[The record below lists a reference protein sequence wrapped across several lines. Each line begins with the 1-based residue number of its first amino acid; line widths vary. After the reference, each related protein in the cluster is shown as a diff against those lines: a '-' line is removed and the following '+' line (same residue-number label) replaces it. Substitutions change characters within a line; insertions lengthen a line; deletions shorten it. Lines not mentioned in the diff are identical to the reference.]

1 MVNKEDNTNTPDNIE
16 MIESSLLSLIINSG
30 DSELLFKAF
39 EKVEPDD
46 FNNQLHKKIYTFLI
60 NTVIKKGLKIDK
72 ALIAS
77 SIKQSAAVKQFEE
90 IIAQS
95 FCDSNFNHYLDEIK
109 NHSRLRNFK
118 SVIRNYNIKLQTD
131 EKQLSESMN
140 VIDLV
145 SKLEDDLLK
154 IATTN
159 KFDTYSPKDLI
170 SPFLESIRLSKPQNC
185 ISTSFRHLDQIL
197 NGGLQTNYYI
207 IAARPSVGKS
217 QLAIN
222 TMVDAAKS
230 GKACLFFSLEMDEIS
245 LLKRIISNY
254 TEIPLNNLMTGA
266 LTDAQM
272 LKLESAAE
280 EISNLPIHIDAS
292 NVSTPT
298 EIMAKAK
305 RFKIKHPDLALI
317 VVDYIQLLSGD
328 DKDTRNNEVGQI
340 SRAMKNI
347 SRTLKIPVIAVSQ
360 LNRAVDLREDK
371 RPILSDLRDSGNLE
385 QDTDVIMFLYREDYY
400 DKSLT
405 NNDMEI
411 IVAKHR
417 NGPLGTITVNNV
429 REIQKFYEY

>member
-1 MVNKEDNTNTPDNIE
+1 M
-16 MIESSLLSLIINSG
+16 
-30 DSELLFKAF
+30 
-39 EKVEPDD
+39 
-46 FNNQLHKKIYTFLI
+46 
-60 NTVIKKGLKIDK
+60 
-72 ALIAS
+72 
-77 SIKQSAAVKQFEE
+77 
-90 IIAQS
+90 
-95 FCDSNFNHYLDEIK
+95 
-109 NHSRLRNFK
+109 
-118 SVIRNYNIKLQTD
+118 
-131 EKQLSESMN
+131 
-140 VIDLV
+140 
-145 SKLEDDLLK
+145 
-154 IATTN
+154 
-159 KFDTYSPKDLI
+159 
-170 SPFLESIRLSKPQNC
+170 
-185 ISTSFRHLDQIL
+185 DQIL

-280 EISNLPIHIDAS
+280 EISNLPIHID
-292 NVSTPT
+292 
-298 EIMAKAK
+298 AK